1 MLPPPPFVHD
11 FYVLEVAIGT
21 LQQNMGTFHH
31 AILLSCHFNENNRMT
46 FHMITTTH
54 VYSPIMHNACPIT
67 IVEHLATCDPK
78 SITHNQWKQFNFKY
92 DAIVTWLLNMQIT
105 LFIHYSSLIIPR
117 NGLKVKIYNTLT
129 P

>member
-1 MLPPPPFVHD
+1 MND

-21 LQQNMGTFHH
+21 LQQNMGTFHC
-31 AILLSCHFNENNRMT
+31 AIWLNCHFNENNRMT

-54 VYSPIMHNACPIT
+54 VYSPIMRNACPIT
-67 IVEHLATCDPK
+67 IVAHLATCDPNPLH
-78 SITHNQWKQFNFKY
+78 IINENHFNFKY
-92 DAIVTWLLNMQIT
+92 DAIVTWLLHMQIT
-105 LFIHYSSLIIPR
+105 FFIHYSSSIIPR